1 VLHYG
6 DTSAAELFTE
16 RRYERRNVHGTGN
29 PLDIAT
35 SIYFVWLTGL
45 AGPALALAM
54 VGNVFESVREG
65 PGIHDII

>member
-1 VLHYG
+1 MVIRPLPSFSPNG
-6 DTSAAELFTE
+6 GM
-16 RRYERRNVHGTGN
+16 NTGN

-54 VGNVFESVREG
+54 VGNVFKSVREG